1 MKLYTKEE
9 LKDARIFFD
18 KSPPPFM
25 TIFIITVLIVL
36 FFAII
41 IANFVKKPYVV
52 KAQGEVAVNN
62 TSYVASKGYG
72 VIKEVYAKLGDAMW
86 KKEIN
91 F

>member
-62 TSYVASKGYG
+62 PLTLLLRGTES
-72 VIKEVYAKLGDAMW
+72 
-86 KKEIN
+86 
-91 F
+91 